1 MSLSQTTSGN
11 GCMDLGYGKPLVCTV
26 LSCLVQFDSS
36 RGKRVCFIWLIDLST
51 YTTNI
56 KVRSFELL
64 SSDFAEIVRNSIAG
78 LIIISW
84 NSKPIFH
91 SLFQPTQANRFFLI
105 RNSTKLANQRRRFIA
120 RSRPKTYVLFKQ
132 KKYLEEYL
140 STIK

>member
-1 MSLSQTTSGN
+1 
-11 GCMDLGYGKPLVCTV
+11 MDLGYGKPLVCTV

-78 LIIISW
+78 LIIIS
-84 NSKPIFH
+84 
-91 SLFQPTQANRFFLI
+91 
-105 RNSTKLANQRRRFIA
+105 
-120 RSRPKTYVLFKQ
+120 
-132 KKYLEEYL
+132 
-140 STIK
+140 